1 MSFFVTSIKFVIW
14 KSICF
19 GMSEQV
25 TVGWNLQAVSE
36 RVTAT
41 STRVSQQPLRKP
53 GCAHLASAWEKVL
66 FITKNKRIMKKFS
79 FLIVCLCAGMT
90 FVSQAQDTE
99 RVAPAGSD
107 APSLNGARP
116 SPWERPIGPGPRP
129 IQKSNGGSGSGDV
142 TDDGDSSGSP
152 LDGLVKGTV
161 KPDGGDAPSLQ
172 RRPRDWDEPIP
183 GPIPHRLG
191 DWDMDDGDSGNPHS
205 LVGTSPDGLVK
216 GSVKPDG
223 GDAPSL
229 QRKPREWD
237 EPIGPRPDNCDW
249 DVDDGDSGN
258 PHRLVGTSPDGL
270 VKGSIKPGGNGG
282 GGQLNGGLRPGLDHP
297 VIRPRPLVNAP
308 GKTPKGITMVTGMID
323 GMINGSTDVD
333 DVNGDGKSDVKDVTV
348 LIDWLLSTK

>member
-1 MSFFVTSIKFVIW
+1 
-14 KSICF
+14 
-19 GMSEQV
+19 
-25 TVGWNLQAVSE
+25 
-36 RVTAT
+36 
-41 STRVSQQPLRKP
+41 
-53 GCAHLASAWEKVL
+53 
-66 FITKNKRIMKKFS
+66 MKKFS

-116 SPWERPIGPGPRP
+116 SPWERPIGPRP
-129 IQKSNGGSGSGDV
+129 IEKSNGGSGSGDV

-183 GPIPHRLG
+183 GPFPHRLG
-191 DWDMDDGDSGNPHS
+191 DWDMDGGDSSNPHS
-205 LVGTSPDGLVK
+205 LVGTSIDGLVK
-216 GSVKPDG
+216 GTV
-223 GDAPSL
+223 
-229 QRKPREWD
+229 
-237 EPIGPRPDNCDW
+237 RPD
-249 DVDDGDSGN
+249 
-258 PHRLVGTSPDGL
+258 
-270 VKGSIKPGGNGG
+270 GNGG
-282 GGQLNGGLRPGLDHP
+282 GEHLNGGLKPGLDHP
-297 VIRPRPLVNAP
+297 VIKPRPLLNAP
-308 GKTPKGITMVTGMID
+308 SKAPKGITMVTGMID

>member
-25 TVGWNLQAVSE
+25 TVGWNLQAVRE

-41 STRVSQQPLRKP
+41 STRVSQQPLWKP

-116 SPWERPIGPGPRP
+116 SPWERPIGPRP
-129 IQKSNGGSGSGDV
+129 IEKSNGGSGCGDV

-161 KPDGGDAPSLQ
+161 KPDGGDAPSLNGGK
-172 RRPRDWDEPIP
+172 RPRDWDEPIP
-183 GPIPHRLG
+183 GPFPHRLG
-191 DWDMDDGDSGNPHS
+191 DWDMDGGDSSNPHS
-205 LVGTSPDGLVK
+205 LVGTSIDGLVK
-216 GSVKPDG
+216 GTV
-223 GDAPSL
+223 
-229 QRKPREWD
+229 
-237 EPIGPRPDNCDW
+237 RPD
-249 DVDDGDSGN
+249 
-258 PHRLVGTSPDGL
+258 
-270 VKGSIKPGGNGG
+270 GNGG
-282 GGQLNGGLRPGLDHP
+282 GEHLNGGLKPGLDHP
-297 VIRPRPLVNAP
+297 VIKPRPLLNAP
-308 GKTPKGITMVTGMID
+308 SKAPKGITMVTGMID

>member
-172 RRPRDWDEPIP
+172 R
-183 GPIPHRLG
+183 
-191 DWDMDDGDSGNPHS
+191 
-205 LVGTSPDGLVK
+205 
-216 GSVKPDG
+216 
-223 GDAPSL
+223 
-229 QRKPREWD
+229 KPREWD

-282 GGQLNGGLRPGLDHP
+282 VGQLNGGLRPGLDHP

>member
-1 MSFFVTSIKFVIW
+1 
-14 KSICF
+14 
-19 GMSEQV
+19 
-25 TVGWNLQAVSE
+25 
-36 RVTAT
+36 
-41 STRVSQQPLRKP
+41 
-53 GCAHLASAWEKVL
+53 
-66 FITKNKRIMKKFS
+66 MKKFS

-116 SPWERPIGPGPRP
+116 SPWERPIGPRP
-129 IQKSNGGSGSGDV
+129 IEKSNGGSGSGDV
-142 TDDGDSSGSP
+142 TDDGDSSGSPLDGLVKGTVKPDGGDAPSLNGAGSGWGNPLVGKVLFYGVQSVPGGTSGDSSTDGNEGSP

-191 DWDMDDGDSGNPHS
+191 DGDVDDGDSGNPHS

-216 GSVKPDG
+216 GSI
-223 GDAPSL
+223 
-229 QRKPREWD
+229 R
-237 EPIGPRPDNCDW
+237 
-249 DVDDGDSGN
+249 
-258 PHRLVGTSPDGL
+258 
-270 VKGSIKPGGNGG
+270 PGGNGG
-282 GGQLNGGLRPGLDHP
+282 GEQLNGGLKPGLDHP

-308 GKTPKGITMVTGMID
+308 GKAPKGITMVTGMID

>member
-1 MSFFVTSIKFVIW
+1 
-14 KSICF
+14 
-19 GMSEQV
+19 
-25 TVGWNLQAVSE
+25 
-36 RVTAT
+36 
-41 STRVSQQPLRKP
+41 
-53 GCAHLASAWEKVL
+53 
-66 FITKNKRIMKKFS
+66 MKKFS

-116 SPWERPIGPGPRP
+116 SPWERPIGPRP
-129 IQKSNGGSGSGDV
+129 IEKSNGGSGSGDV

-270 VKGSIKPGGNGG
+270 VKGSIKPGGNGALG
-282 GGQLNGGLRPGLDHP
+282 C
-297 VIRPRPLVNAP
+297 
-308 GKTPKGITMVTGMID
+308 
-323 GMINGSTDVD
+323 
-333 DVNGDGKSDVKDVTV
+333 
-348 LIDWLLSTK
+348 

>member
-1 MSFFVTSIKFVIW
+1 
-14 KSICF
+14 
-19 GMSEQV
+19 
-25 TVGWNLQAVSE
+25 
-36 RVTAT
+36 
-41 STRVSQQPLRKP
+41 
-53 GCAHLASAWEKVL
+53 
-66 FITKNKRIMKKFS
+66 MKKFS

-116 SPWERPIGPGPRP
+116 SPWERPIGPRP
-129 IQKSNGGSGSGDV
+129 IEKSNGGSGSGDV

-183 GPIPHRLG
+183 GPFPHRLG
-191 DWDMDDGDSGNPHS
+191 DWDMDGGDSGNPHS

-216 GSVKPDG
+216 GSIR
-223 GDAPSL
+223 PS
-229 QRKPREWD
+229 
-237 EPIGPRPDNCDW
+237 
-249 DVDDGDSGN
+249 
-258 PHRLVGTSPDGL
+258 
-270 VKGSIKPGGNGG
+270 GNGG
-282 GGQLNGGLRPGLDHP
+282 GEQLNGGLKPGLDHP

-348 LIDWLLSTK
+348 LIDQKTNARTITALWAGN

>member
-1 MSFFVTSIKFVIW
+1 
-14 KSICF
+14 
-19 GMSEQV
+19 
-25 TVGWNLQAVSE
+25 
-36 RVTAT
+36 
-41 STRVSQQPLRKP
+41 
-53 GCAHLASAWEKVL
+53 
-66 FITKNKRIMKKFS
+66 MKKFS

-116 SPWERPIGPGPRP
+116 SPWERPIGPRP
-129 IQKSNGGSGSGDV
+129 IEKSNGGSGSGDV

-191 DWDMDDGDSGNPHS
+191 DWDMDGGGSGNPHS

-216 GSVKPDG
+216 GS
-223 GDAPSL
+223 
-229 QRKPREWD
+229 
-237 EPIGPRPDNCDW
+237 
-249 DVDDGDSGN
+249 
-258 PHRLVGTSPDGL
+258 
-270 VKGSIKPGGNGG
+270 IKLGGNGG
-282 GGQLNGGLRPGLDHP
+282 VGQLNGGLKPGLDHP

-308 GKTPKGITMVTGMID
+308 GKAPKGITMVTGMID

>member
-1 MSFFVTSIKFVIW
+1 MSFFVTSIKFVIG

-25 TVGWNLQAVSE
+25 TVGWNLQAVRE

-41 STRVSQQPLRKP
+41 STRVSQQPLWKP

-107 APSLNGARP
+107 APSLNGGKRP
-116 SPWERPIGPGPRP
+116 REFSEPIVPIGPG
-129 IQKSNGGSGSGDV
+129 SFDGLDGDV
-142 TDDGDSSGSP
+142 DDGDSGNPHSLVGTSP
-152 LDGLVKGTV
+152 DGLVKGTV
-161 KPDGGDAPSLQ
+161 KPDSGDAPSLQ
-172 RRPRDWDEPIP
+172 RKPRDWDEPIP

-216 GSVKPDG
+216 GSI
-223 GDAPSL
+223 
-229 QRKPREWD
+229 R
-237 EPIGPRPDNCDW
+237 
-249 DVDDGDSGN
+249 
-258 PHRLVGTSPDGL
+258 
-270 VKGSIKPGGNGG
+270 PGGNGG
-282 GGQLNGGLRPGLDHP
+282 GEQLNGGLKPGLDHP
-297 VIRPRPLVNAP
+297 VIKPRPLVNAP

-333 DVNGDGKSDVKDVTV
+333 NVNGDGKSDVKDVTV

>member
-25 TVGWNLQAVSE
+25 TVGWNLQAVRE

-41 STRVSQQPLRKP
+41 STRVSQQPLWKP

-116 SPWERPIGPGPRP
+116 SPWERPIGPRP
-129 IQKSNGGSGSGDV
+129 IEKSNGGSGCGDV

-183 GPIPHRLG
+183 GPFLHRLG
-191 DWDMDDGDSGNPHS
+191 DWDMDGGDTGNPHS
-205 LVGTSPDGLVK
+205 AVGTSIDGLVK
-216 GSVKPDG
+216 GTV
-223 GDAPSL
+223 
-229 QRKPREWD
+229 
-237 EPIGPRPDNCDW
+237 RPD
-249 DVDDGDSGN
+249 
-258 PHRLVGTSPDGL
+258 
-270 VKGSIKPGGNGG
+270 GNGG
-282 GGQLNGGLRPGLDHP
+282 GEHLNGGLKPGLDHP
-297 VIRPRPLVNAP
+297 VIKPRPLLNAP
-308 GKTPKGITMVTGMID
+308 SKAPKGITMVTGMID